1 MIYRRRATP
10 LHAARAAAGCAYCGA
25 LATISLLASSPFV
38 LVAALVAVVA
48 AGAAAGVGRELRRAA
63 WIAVPLGLLVATI
76 NPIVDHNGLTV
87 VARLGTVPWLGEL
100 DITLEAV
107 VYGLMLGL
115 RAVVLIEAFA
125 LYSAAV
131 DPDEVLRLFR
141 RVSYRS
147 ALTAV
152 LATRMV
158 PVLARDARRMAEA
171 QRCRPAR
178 PAPRLALVRALAGGA
193 LDRAVDVAATLEVRG
208 YGVGAAPAPDP
219 PPVVAPRL
227 RLLRRRRR
235 PRRPGRRRGPRR
247 GGGLRSVPGAA
258 GRRGPGRGA
267 ALRGHRRAR
276 PGAVRRAQGDRP
288 VSALRVER
296 LTYRY
301 PDAAEPALRDVSL
314 SVEEGELVVVC
325 GLSGSGK
332 STLLRAACGL
342 VPHFHGGECA
352 GRVVTAGLDTRDHG
366 PGELAVACGALF
378 QDPETQVVMGTVRS
392 ELAFPLENRGEG
404 AAAVAR
410 GVEEAALA
418 LGIAHLLDRPTVEL
432 SGGELQRV
440 ALAASLA
447 GRPALVVLDEPT
459 SQLDPVAGDELIW
472 LLRRLNEEWG
482 TAILLAEHRL
492 ERCLPAA
499 DRVIALEGGA
509 VACDARPR
517 EFLEWAAGQL
527 AGAAD
532 ARRPALPARG
542 PAPSARGCQGGAGH
556 AARARA
562 PGRGQTP

>member
-1 MIYRRRATP
+1 VIYRRRATP

-48 AGAAAGVGRELRRAA
+48 AGALAGVGRELRRAA

-208 YGVGAAPAPDP
+208 YGSARRPPRIRRPWSRHDFAFFGAAAGLVALV
-219 PPVVAPRL
+219 VVAGLAGVAGFDPYPAL
-227 RLLRRRRR
+227 RVDAGPAEALL
-235 PRRPGRRRGPRR
+235 
-247 GGGLRSVPGAA
+247 SVAIVALALAPFA
-258 GRRGPGRGA
+258 GRRGI
-267 ALRGHRRAR
+267 
-276 PGAVRRAQGDRP
+276 VR
-288 VSALRVER
+288 
-296 LTYRY
+296 
-301 PDAAEPALRDVSL
+301 
-314 SVEEGELVVVC
+314 
-325 GLSGSGK
+325 
-332 STLLRAACGL
+332 
-342 VPHFHGGECA
+342 
-352 GRVVTAGLDTRDHG
+352 
-366 PGELAVACGALF
+366 
-378 QDPETQVVMGTVRS
+378 
-392 ELAFPLENRGEG
+392 
-404 AAAVAR
+404 
-410 GVEEAALA
+410 
-418 LGIAHLLDRPTVEL
+418 
-432 SGGELQRV
+432 
-440 ALAASLA
+440 
-447 GRPALVVLDEPT
+447 
-459 SQLDPVAGDELIW
+459 
-472 LLRRLNEEWG
+472 
-482 TAILLAEHRL
+482 
-492 ERCLPAA
+492 
-499 DRVIALEGGA
+499 
-509 VACDARPR
+509 
-517 EFLEWAAGQL
+517 
-527 AGAAD
+527 
-532 ARRPALPARG
+532 
-542 PAPSARGCQGGAGH
+542 
-556 AARARA
+556 
-562 PGRGQTP
+562 